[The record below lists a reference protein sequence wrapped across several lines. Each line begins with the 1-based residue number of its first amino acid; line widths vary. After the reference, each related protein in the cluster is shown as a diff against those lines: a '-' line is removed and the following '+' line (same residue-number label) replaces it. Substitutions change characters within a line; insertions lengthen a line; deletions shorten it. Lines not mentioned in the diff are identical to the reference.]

1 MFKGKKCLYV
11 SVTNTGSGNNVL
23 ATSPQIATPTLTGDV
38 QMTTGNLVIGTA
50 GKGIDFS
57 ASSSLAGMTSQLL
70 DDYEEG
76 TWSSG
81 SITGGNCS
89 SVSLS
94 NATYTKIG
102 RVMTLNGKF
111 SATLTTTATETY
123 VFFNLPIDMMS
134 NAYSA
139 TGIVAHTLSTAFPG
153 IGVVI
158 DTSGGEA
165 SSVVLEIPST
175 QVDKANGSAFTAVF
189 TFVYESD

>member
-1 MFKGKKCLYV
+1 MLKTV
-11 SVTNTGSGNNVL
+11 GNPS
-23 ATSPQIATPTLTGDV
+23 TRYGDQTIV
-38 QMTTGNLVIGTA
+38 DGNLVIGTS

-57 ASSSLAGMTSQLL
+57 ASSSLAGMTSELL

-102 RVMTLNGKF
+102 RVMTLNGRF

-123 VFFNLPIDMMS
+123 IIFNLPINMMA

-158 DTSGGEA
+158 DNSAGEA
-165 SSVVLEIPST
+165 VSVALEMPST
-175 QVDKANGSAFTAVF
+175 QVNKINGSAFTADF
-189 TFVYESD
+189 TFVYESI